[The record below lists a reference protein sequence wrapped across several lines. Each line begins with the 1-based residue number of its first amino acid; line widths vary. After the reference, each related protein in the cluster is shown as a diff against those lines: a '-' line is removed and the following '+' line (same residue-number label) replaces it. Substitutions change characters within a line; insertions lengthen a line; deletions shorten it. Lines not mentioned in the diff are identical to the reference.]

1 MKGEDINLKGQ
12 KMPHIELQAGTSTEF
27 TIPSMQIQTLQCDG
41 ENHPDL
47 DDALARLLRIVRATG
62 SEKDMDALGAML
74 AYMETLERKV
84 SKAKPKSIEA
94 VVLTPI
100 TLTI

>member
-1 MKGEDINLKGQ
+1 
-12 KMPHIELQAGTSTEF
+12 MPHIELQAGTSTEF
-27 TIPSMQIQTLQCDG
+27 TIPSTQIQTLQCDG
-41 ENHPDL
+41 EDHPDL
-47 DDALARLLRIVRATG
+47 DDALARLLRVVRATG

-94 VVLTPI
+94 VVLAPI